1 MEIQSDVSSSFTR
14 AETQDKFG
22 AKERRKRMGEWL
34 EGDSCFNSVIP
45 SLWRFS
51 VASGSKILERAWIR
65 VARGRA

>member
-1 MEIQSDVSSSFTR
+1 MFLPVTVAQG
-14 AETQDKFG
+14 KFG
-22 AKERRKRMGEWL
+22 AKGERRGRMGEWL

-51 VASGSKILERAWIR
+51 VASGTKILERAWIR